1 MKKVSLLAAI
11 AISCTC
17 VLACNNAA
25 NETTDD
31 TTAMPAPAVVEDTT
45 PIEQPAVDSST
56 IAAPA
61 KATPAKSTKTKTATK
76 PSTKATTTTD
86 NTKKDVKP
94 ATTTINTKDNGAVA
108 PGKITK
114 TQKVTKVNG
123 NL

>member
-25 NETTDD
+25 NETTEG
-31 TTAMPAPAVVEDTT
+31 TTAMP
-45 PIEQPAVDSST
+45 
-56 IAAPA
+56 APA